1 MTTPVTVGVIAN
13 PASGRDI
20 RRLTTHASVFP
31 TAEKANMIVRLLAG
45 LGAMGVER
53 VLTLRDRTGIA
64 TLLLRAIDTHR
75 AVAPH
80 ERWPEVEFVDLPITD
95 SVADTQAGAA
105 YLHRM
110 EVALI
115 VVLGGDGTH
124 RAVAAHCG
132 ATPLVALSTG
142 TNNAF
147 PEHREAT
154 VAGVAAGLAAT
165 GAVPA
170 EVAFTRNKRLVVRCV
185 AGAQPGREEIALV
198 DVCAARQR
206 FIGAR
211 AISGSDDIDSLYLT
225 FAEPDGIGLSAL
237 GG

>member
-1 MTTPVTVGVIAN
+1 
-13 PASGRDI
+13 
-20 RRLTTHASVFP
+20 
-31 TAEKANMIVRLLAG
+31 
-45 LGAMGVER
+45 
-53 VLTLRDRTGIA
+53 
-64 TLLLRAIDTHR
+64 
-75 AVAPH
+75 
-80 ERWPEVEFVDLPITD
+80 D

-132 ATPLVALSTG
+132 TTPLVALSTG

-165 GAVPA
+165 G
-170 EVAFTRNKRLVVRCV
+170 
-185 AGAQPGREEIALV
+185 
-198 DVCAARQR
+198 
-206 FIGAR
+206 
-211 AISGSDDIDSLYLT
+211 
-225 FAEPDGIGLSAL
+225 
-237 GG
+237 

>member
-1 MTTPVTVGVIAN
+1 LSVA
-13 PASGRDI
+13 ASECGE
-20 RRLTTHASVFP
+20 A
-31 TAEKANMIVRLLAG
+31 
-45 LGAMGVER
+45 
-53 VLTLRDRTGIA
+53 
-64 TLLLRAIDTHR
+64 
-75 AVAPH
+75 
-80 ERWPEVEFVDLPITD
+80 DLPW
-95 SVADTQAGAA
+95 
-105 YLHRM
+105 L
-110 EVALI
+110 EVTLSD
-115 VVLGGDGTH
+115 VLGGDVTR

-147 PEHREAT
+147 PEHRGAT

-170 EVAFTRNKRLVVRCV
+170 EVAFVRNKRLVVRC
-185 AGAQPGREEIALV
+185 APATQPGREEIALV

-211 AISGSDDIDSLYLT
+211 AISGSDDIDSLYPT

-237 GG
+237 GGA